1 MVLFKKLCS
10 RAFLFGLFRGEERK
24 VRTASIGPNAEMA
37 RKGTTKVGDLH
48 LDNPD
53 AKGIYESLSSIMAGD
68 HHQTIALPKRVQKR
82 PQEG

>member
-1 MVLFKKLCS
+1 
-10 RAFLFGLFRGEERK
+10 
-24 VRTASIGPNAEMA
+24 MA

-68 HHQTIALPKRVQKR
+68 HHQTIAPKRVQKR

>member
-1 MVLFKKLCS
+1 MVLLKKLCS

-37 RKGTTKVGDLH
+37 RKGTTKEVVVLGDLH

-53 AKGIYESLSSIMAGD
+53 AKGIYESLSSIMVGD
-68 HHQTIALPKRVQKR
+68 HRH
-82 PQEG
+82 

>member
-1 MVLFKKLCS
+1 
-10 RAFLFGLFRGEERK
+10 
-24 VRTASIGPNAEMA
+24 MA
-37 RKGTTKVGDLH
+37 RKGTTKEVVVLGDLH

-82 PQEG
+82 PQERVRG